1 MKKLVTLFIV
11 SVSLGLSAQNF
22 SGKATYQTKRI
33 FKEIK
38 VKEDSQNPE
47 LTKQLNEAMK
57 KASEKTFFLE
67 FTQEE
72 SLYLE
77 EEKLAQPTTGSVSVS
92 FSSSTSGKLYKNL
105 KENYSLLES
114 DYMGKSLV
122 IKDTLHT
129 SDWELSSESKKIG
142 NYTVYKAT
150 RPYKQKNYLSDD
162 EDDKKEKSEEK
173 EGKTSDL
180 LSMIDKEEPKE
191 LFYTAWYTPEIP
203 IPNGPEIFGGLSGL
217 ILELHTP
224 NEIYLCS
231 EIVLNPK
238 KAIKIKAPKGKI
250 TSQKEYDD
258 MIKESFKKMEKTKD
272 SKGNTIYMQTIE
284 IGG

>member
-1 MKKLVTLFIV
+1 MIRLITFILLTV
-11 SVSLGLSAQNF
+11 SSAVFAQNF

-38 VKEDSQNPE
+38 VKEDSKNPE

-72 SLYLE
+72 SLYTQ
-77 EEKLAQPTTGSVSVS
+77 EEKLEQPTTGNVSVS
-92 FSSSTSGKLYKNL
+92 FSSSTSGKFYKNL
-105 KENYSLLES
+105 KENYSILEN
-114 DYMGKSLV
+114 DYLGKTFL

-129 SDWELSSESKKIG
+129 SDWELSPESKKIG

-150 RPYKQKNYLSDD
+150 RPYKQKNYLSED
-162 EDDKKEKSEEK
+162 EDDKTKKSEEK
-173 EGKTSDL
+173 EEKTSDL

-203 IPNGPEIFGGLSGL
+203 IPNGPEMFTGLPGL

-258 MIKESFKKMEKTKD
+258 MIKENFKKMEKTKD